1 MIEKLKQKDV
11 KEAAKVY
18 NKGLQMEIPKGYAT
32 LDETIKHLKEVR
44 TFVYKENQKIKGL
57 ISFKQKEKNKI
68 KIDFIYALILRK
80 GIGKK
85 LMKKLA
91 DFSIK
96 NKIELVY
103 SNVSSKDKR
112 VMNFY
117 ENCGFKIYGKYF
129 SGKNFM
135 LYRLKAKPEWIKE
148 VLRRTSNCN

>member
-11 KEAAKVY
+11 REAAIVY
-18 NKGLQMEIPKGYAT
+18 NKGLQMEIPKGYST

-57 ISFKQKEKNKI
+57 ISFKEKSKDKI
-68 KIDFIYALILRK
+68 RIDFICALVLRK

-96 NKIELVY
+96 ENTDFIY
-103 SNVSSKDKR
+103 SNVSSKDKK

-117 ENCGFKIYGKYF
+117 ENCGFKIYGRYF
-129 SGKNFM
+129 SGKTFM
-135 LYRLKAKPEWIKE
+135 LYRIKAKPKWIKDA
-148 VLRRTSNCN
+148 LRRTSN

>member
-44 TFVYKENQKIKGL
+44 TFVYKENKKIKGL
-57 ISFKQKEKNKI
+57 ISFKPKDKNKI
-68 KIDFIYALILRK
+68 KLDFICALVLRK

-85 LMKKLA
+85 LMIKLA

-96 NKIELVY
+96 EKIEFIY

-117 ENCGFKIYGKYF
+117 ENCGFKIYRRYF

-135 LYRLKAKPEWIKE
+135 LYRIKAKPGWIKE
-148 VLRRTSNCN
+148 ALRRTSN

>member
-1 MIEKLKQKDV
+1 MIEKLKQKDII
-11 KEAAKVY
+11 EAAKVY

-32 LDETIKHLKEVR
+32 LNETIKHLKEVR

-57 ISFKQKEKNKI
+57 ISFKEKSKGKI
-68 KIDFIYALILRK
+68 QMDFICVLVLRK

-91 DFSIK
+91 DFAVK
-96 NKIELVY
+96 EKINFIY

-129 SGKNFM
+129 SGKTFM
-135 LYRLKAKPEWIKE
+135 LYRIKAKPNWIKDA
-148 VLRRTSNCN
+148 LR

>member
-68 KIDFIYALILRK
+68 KVDFICALVLRK
-80 GIGKK
+80 GIAKR

-96 NKIELVY
+96 EKVLFIY

-129 SGKNFM
+129 SGKTFM
-135 LYRLKAKPEWIKE
+135 LYRIKAKPEWIKE
-148 VLRRTSNCN
+148 ALRRTSN